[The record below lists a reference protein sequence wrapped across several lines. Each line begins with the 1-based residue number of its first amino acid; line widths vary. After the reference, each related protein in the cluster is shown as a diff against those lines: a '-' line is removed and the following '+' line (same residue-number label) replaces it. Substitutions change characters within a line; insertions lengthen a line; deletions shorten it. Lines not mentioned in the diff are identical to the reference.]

1 MAVCKKN
8 ILRRRM
14 AMKMIKKWIA
24 CLMAVGMM
32 LSLTACGVSGDQ
44 VAVNKPQQKD
54 PDAKKRIAV
63 SMPTKD
69 LQRWAQ
75 DGSNMKAQLE
85 KQGYD
90 VDIQYANNDIATQ
103 VSQIENM
110 IAVNPDVLVVA
121 SIDGSALGTALQGA
135 KGLGIPVIAY
145 DRLIMQSDAVSYY
158 ATFDNEL
165 VGELQGQYIEDKLD
179 LKNAK
184 GPFNIELFTGSS
196 DDNNCNYF
204 FGGAMKILQP
214 YIDSGK
220 LVVRSGSTTLAE
232 CATANWST
240 EEAQKRMENI
250 LAAYYQDGTKLDAVL
265 SSNDSVANGITNA
278 LVASYK
284 GDFPILTGQDCDITS
299 VKNIIV
305 GKQSMSIFKDTRQLA
320 SKVVEMVTAIIEGKE
335 VPVND
340 TESYDNGKGIVPTYL
355 CQPVFADQDN
365 YKEVLID
372 SGYYKESDVK

>member
-1 MAVCKKN
+1 
-8 ILRRRM
+8 
-14 AMKMIKKWIA
+14 MKMIKKCIA

-135 KGLGIPVIAY
+135 KGLGIPVISY

-165 VGELQGQYIEDKLD
+165 VGELQGQYI
-179 LKNAK
+179 
-184 GPFNIELFTGSS
+184 
-196 DDNNCNYF
+196 
-204 FGGAMKILQP
+204 
-214 YIDSGK
+214 
-220 LVVRSGSTTLAE
+220 
-232 CATANWST
+232 
-240 EEAQKRMENI
+240 
-250 LAAYYQDGTKLDAVL
+250 
-265 SSNDSVANGITNA
+265 
-278 LVASYK
+278 
-284 GDFPILTGQDCDITS
+284 
-299 VKNIIV
+299 
-305 GKQSMSIFKDTRQLA
+305 
-320 SKVVEMVTAIIEGKE
+320 
-335 VPVND
+335 
-340 TESYDNGKGIVPTYL
+340 
-355 CQPVFADQDN
+355 
-365 YKEVLID
+365 
-372 SGYYKESDVK
+372 

>member
-1 MAVCKKN
+1 
-8 ILRRRM
+8 
-14 AMKMIKKWIA
+14 MKMIKKWIA

-135 KGLGIPVIAY
+135 KGLGIPVISY
-145 DRLIMQSDAVSYY
+145 DRLIMNTDAISYY
-158 ATFDNEL
+158 ATFDNYL
-165 VGELQGQYIEDKLD
+165 VGKTQGQFLVDALD
-179 LKNAK
+179 LDNTD
-184 GPFNIELFTGSS
+184 GPYNIEFVTG
-196 DDNNCNYF
+196 DPGDNNVNFF
-204 FGGAMKILQP
+204 FGGAMDVLQP
-214 YIDSGK
+214 YIDEGK
-220 LVVRSGSTTLAE
+220 LVVPSGQMTKDE
-232 CATANWST
+232 VATANWST
-240 EEAQKRMENI
+240 ETAQSRFENI
-250 LAAYYQDGTKLDAVL
+250 LSSYYADGTNLDAVL
-265 SSNDSVANGITNA
+265 ASNDSTALGVENA
-278 LVASYK
+278 LAANYT
-284 GDFPILTGQDCDITS
+284 GEYPIITGQDCDIANMP
-299 VKNIIV
+299 NIID
-305 GKQSMSIFKDTRQLA
+305 GKQAMSVFKDTRTLA
-320 SKVVEMVTAIIEGKE
+320 SKVVEMVDAIMQGGEA
-335 VPVND
+335 PVND
-340 TESYDNGKGIVPTYL
+340 TETYDNGTGVIPSFL
-355 CQPVFADQDN
+355 CEPVVCTADN
-365 YKEVLID
+365 YKELLVD
-372 SGYYKESDVK
+372 SGYYTEDQLK